1 MFTVMV
7 EIAHEI
13 DDKTHCGFNTDRVQT
28 PGVGADAAS
37 FSMSYVST
45 LITLPIG
52 RP

>member
-13 DDKTHCGFNTDRVQT
+13 DDKTHCGSSTDKVQT
-28 PGVGADAAS
+28 LGVGADAAS
-37 FSMSYVST
+37 FSMPYVST
-45 LITLPIG
+45 IITLPIG